1 MRPNT
6 GENMS
11 RRTETTGKSSE
22 PGRKNA
28 WLRPWLAA
36 SLVFLAG
43 LAIAAVLWS
52 GRPGTGSPK
61 LDSGIAMPRPR
72 PLPEFTLLDQH
83 SRPFTR
89 AALEGRW
96 TLMFA
101 GFTHCPDIC
110 PSTLATLSALDRRL
124 GDAGQALQVL
134 FLSLDPERDGPDTLQ
149 PYLAHFDPRFLGAT
163 GEIAEIDRLM
173 AALGLAYIKVPT
185 SADGYTIDHSTAL
198 VLIDPRANVVGYF
211 KAPLRPE
218 AIADDLRPVLAGA
231 R

>member
-1 MRPNT
+1 ML
-6 GENMS
+6 GS
-11 RRTETTGKSSE
+11 
-22 PGRKNA
+22 
-28 WLRPWLAA
+28 LA
-36 SLVFLAG
+36 LLAG
-43 LAIAAVLWS
+43 LAIAAILWS

-61 LDSGIAMPRPR
+61 LDSGIAMPKPR
-72 PLPEFTLLDQH
+72 PLPEFTLFDQH

-96 TLMFA
+96 TLLFA

-110 PSTLATLSALDRRL
+110 PSTLATLSAVDREL
-124 GDAGQALQVL
+124 GDAGQSIQVL
-134 FLSLDPERDGPDTLQ
+134 LLSLDPERDGPDTLQ
-149 PYLAHFDPRFLGAT
+149 PYLAHFNPRFLGVT

-173 AALGLAYIKVPT
+173 TALGLAYIRVPT

-198 VLIDPRANVVGYF
+198 VLIDPRASVVGYF

-218 AIADDLRPVLAGA
+218 AIAGDLRPVLTGA

>member
-1 MRPNT
+1 M
-6 GENMS
+6 
-11 RRTETTGKSSE
+11 GKSSR
-22 PGRKNA
+22 GVTGSGGI
-28 WLRPWLAA
+28 RPWMAA
-36 SLVFLAG
+36 SLALLAG
-43 LAIAAVLWS
+43 LVIAAVLWS
-52 GRPGTGSPK
+52 GRPGTGSPR
-61 LDSGIAMPRPR
+61 LDIGIAMPKPR

-89 AALEGRW
+89 AALEGHW
-96 TLMFA
+96 TLLFA
-101 GFTHCPDIC
+101 GFTHCPDVC
-110 PSTLATLSALDRRL
+110 PSTLAMLSALDRRL

-134 FLSLDPERDGPDTLQ
+134 FLSLDPERDTPDTLQ
-149 PYLAHFDPRFLGAT
+149 PYLAHFDPRFVGAT
-163 GEIAEIDRLM
+163 GDVAEIDRLM
-173 AALGLAYIKVPT
+173 AALGLAYIRVPT

>member
-1 MRPNT
+1 MP
-6 GENMS
+6 
-11 RRTETTGKSSE
+11 RRAEKDAKSSE
-22 PGRKNA
+22 GGASNA

-52 GRPGTGSPK
+52 GRPGTGSPR
-61 LDSGIAMPRPR
+61 LDSGIAMPKPR

-83 SRPFTR
+83 GRPFTR

-96 TLMFA
+96 TLLFA

-110 PSTLATLSALDRRL
+110 PSTLAMLSALDRRL
-124 GDAGQALQVL
+124 GGAGQALQVL

-149 PYLAHFDPRFLGAT
+149 PYLAHFNPRFLGAT

-173 AALGLAYIKVPT
+173 NALGLAYIRVPT

-218 AIADDLRPVLAGA
+218 AIADDLRPVLAGG

>member
-1 MRPNT
+1 M
-6 GENMS
+6 
-11 RRTETTGKSSE
+11 GKSSR
-22 PGRKNA
+22 GVTGNA

-36 SLVFLAG
+36 SLVLLAG
-43 LAIAAVLWS
+43 MAIAAVLWS
-52 GRPGTGSPK
+52 GRPGTGSPE
-61 LDSGIAMPRPR
+61 LTSGIAMPQPR
-72 PLPEFTLLDQH
+72 PLPDFTLLDQH
-83 SRPFTR
+83 ARPFTR

-96 TLMFA
+96 TLLSA

-110 PSTLATLSALDRRL
+110 PTTLAMLAAVDRRL

-134 FLSLDPERDGPDTLQ
+134 FLSLDPERDGPDTLR
-149 PYLAHFDPRFLGAT
+149 PYLAHFNPRFVGAT
-163 GEIAEIDRLM
+163 GEVAEIDRLM
-173 AALGLAYIKVPT
+173 AAVGLAYIRVPT

-218 AIADDLRPVLAGA
+218 AIADDLLQVLASA

>member
-1 MRPNT
+1 
-6 GENMS
+6 MS
-11 RRTETTGKSSE
+11 KRAEKTGKSLQ
-22 PGRKNA
+22 PGASNA
-28 WLRPWLAA
+28 GLRPWLVA
-36 SLVFLAG
+36 SLALLAG
-43 LAIAAVLWS
+43 LAIAAILWS

-61 LDSGIAMPRPR
+61 LDSGIAMPKPR

-89 AALEGRW
+89 TALEGRW
-96 TLMFA
+96 TLLFA

-110 PSTLATLSALDRRL
+110 PSTLATLSAVDREL

-134 FLSLDPERDGPDTLQ
+134 LLSLDPKRDTPETLQ
-149 PYLAHFDPRFLGAT
+149 PYLAHFNPRFVGIT
-163 GEIAEIDRLM
+163 GDVKEIDQLM

-211 KAPLRPE
+211 KAPLQPE
-218 AIADDLRPVLAGA
+218 AIAEDLLPVLAGA